1 MKSINQNRTLVE
13 HQQIFTQNVALLI
26 LKANSLGINLTF
38 GEAYR
43 TLDQQELYF
52 YGKTVRTEDCR
63 LELISVNKRTRTMKS
78 NHLNRLA
85 VDFNFFIDGILAYT
99 NPLVYELGSY
109 WEGLDPLNRWGGN
122 FKNFFDAPHFER
134 NIL

>member
-1 MKSINQNRTLVE
+1 MKSINQNRTLIE

-43 TLDQQELYF
+43 TLDQQELYL

-63 LELISVNKRTRTMKS
+63 LELISVNKRTRTMES

-85 VDFNFFIDGILAYT
+85 VDFNFFIDGILTYT

-109 WEGLDPLNRWGGN
+109 WESLDPLNRWGGN

-134 NIL
+134 NIS